1 MKKIFFLLLL
11 CFGISTYCTAQDSAS
26 YTDYYGTY
34 KMPDG
39 MDVSEVKII
48 WQDSSLNIGSD
59 MGNAK
64 MDKLGEDSFH
74 MDYQDGSLKFIRDS
88 STHKV
93 KGLIIYVQGMAIDAP
108 KEEETKTGGTAWLR
122 KNIFGYS
129 SKFSLC

>member
-1 MKKIFFLLLL
+1 MKKLFFVIL
-11 CFGISTYCTAQDSAS
+11 FAVAVSTYCIAQDSSA
-26 YTDYYGTY
+26 YADYYGKY

-39 MDVSEVKII
+39 MDVPEVTIM

-74 MDYQDGSLKFIRDS
+74 MDYQDGTIKFVRDS

-93 KGLIIYVQGMAIDAP
+93 NGLIIYIQGMEINAAREEDAKP
-108 KEEETKTGGTAWLR
+108 NGTSWIRRDLFDD
-122 KNIFGYS
+122 KKYLN
-129 SKFSLC
+129 

>member
-1 MKKIFFLLLL
+1 MRNLFLLFVL
-11 CFGISTYCTAQDSAS
+11 CFILSFSSIAQDSSA
-26 YTDYYGTY
+26 YADYYGKY

-39 MDVSEVKII
+39 MQVSEVTIM

-74 MDYQDGSLKFIRDS
+74 MDYQDGSIKFIRDS

-93 KGLIIYVQGMAIDAP
+93 NGLIIYIQGTEIDA
-108 KEEETKTGGTAWLR
+108 TKQEDTKPNGTSLIR
-122 KNIFGYS
+122 KDFFDDKYI
-129 SKFSLC
+129 